1 MNTHVNFEIAKLLK
15 EKGFNEPCFDAY
27 NIQGMKFSNG
37 WLEYIADNDIELP
50 FTKKDLNPQ
59 DTLAPTITEVVMWLY
74 EKYGVW
80 ICVDMVFGD
89 DQTGFWYCIRQ
100 SKEDD
105 ITIQSEEYETSSEAF
120 EAAIKHVLEK
130 IV

>member
-59 DTLAPTITEVVMWLY
+59 DILAPTITEVVMWLY
-74 EKYGVW
+74 DKHGVW
-80 ICVDMVFGD
+80 IGVTKYKDHGD
-89 DQTGFWYCIRQ
+89 DVNDPYYFTPNNGRHIY
-100 SKEDD
+100 KTPTEA
-105 ITIQSEEYETSSEAF
+105 YEAR
-120 EAAIKHVLEK
+120 IKFTLK
-130 IV
+130 KLI